1 MKRRI
6 KLVFTVSTI
15 LIFILPMIL
24 ISVLYILIGLQLR
37 KSKIY
42 KRGTTKGSV
51 IQLIVGFLKYK
62 LFENYKNIFF
72 CIAKMV

>member
-6 KLVFTVSTI
+6 KLIFTVSTI

-37 KSKIY
+37 KSKVY
-42 KRGTTKGSV
+42 NRGTTTKGV
-51 IQLIVGFLKYK
+51 GGVQLIVGGFVHYISLNAFKT
-62 LFENYKNIFF
+62 
-72 CIAKMV
+72 